1 MLAYTTVR
9 SIAANGQATGGLAP
23 QSERSATELREERS
37 DERVLAMME
46 QIQNG
51 VLTDA
56 AGADTA
62 APVAPAAALY
72 PAATSAQA
80 FGRGT
85 IGDMRITGGPPIV
98 VRQGKFLDC
107 ALVNDL
113 RVDLAESPVL
123 AMVTRNFLSG
133 DGGYVLV
140 PQGAKLLGSAGTVQ
154 SAQQVRVY
162 IKFDRVIFPDQRSA
176 YFPIRQVGA
185 VDGAGAIGIAGD
197 VNRHFLLQFGA
208 AIMLGVLDGVGA
220 AVQSANAAREP
231 TARDLVLAQTSSNFA
246 GILGGVLQRY
256 ANVVPTI
263 RVAPGTTLKV
273 FFAEDVRMSSYMRS
287 SDLSW
292 MR

>member
-1 MLAYTTVR
+1 
-9 SIAANGQATGGLAP
+9 
-23 QSERSATELREERS
+23 
-37 DERVLAMME
+37 
-46 QIQNG
+46 
-51 VLTDA
+51 
-56 AGADTA
+56 
-62 APVAPAAALY
+62 
-72 PAATSAQA
+72 
-80 FGRGT
+80 
-85 IGDMRITGGPPIV
+85 
-98 VRQGKFLDC
+98 
-107 ALVNDL
+107 
-113 RVDLAESPVL
+113 
-123 AMVTRNFLSG
+123 MVTRNFLSG